1 MRVRRQQE
9 RKQREHRG
17 KKGWN
22 KMKIIKGGV
31 TAAKGFEAASTAAGI
46 KYKDRTDMALIY
58 SKKPCKTAGTFTTN
72 VVKAAPVKWDK
83 NVVDSGVKSQAVI
96 VNSGI
101 ANACTGEEG
110 YGYCEETAKAAAK
123 ALGIDAQGVLVGSTG
138 VIGMQLPI
146 EKLKNG
152 VVKLA
157 ESKSREIESG
167 TKAAKAIMTTDTYE
181 KEIAVTIEVGDKTV
195 TIGGMAKGSGM
206 IHPNMCTMLSFITT
220 DAAISKKAL
229 QAALSEDVN
238 ETYNMISVDGDTS
251 TNDTVLLLANGL
263 AKNEKIKY
271 GTEDYE
277 KFAEALHVV
286 NEYLA
291 KKIAGDGEGAT
302 ALFEVNVIGASTKE
316 QAKTLAKSIVC
327 SNLTKT
333 AIAGHDANWGRIL
346 CAMGYSGAQF
356 DPEKVDL
363 FFESKAGRIQIIEN
377 GTAVDYSEEKA
388 TEILSQPEVKAIA
401 DLKEGSE
408 EATAW
413 GCDLTHGYIDINAD
427 YRS

>member
-1 MRVRRQQE
+1 ME
-9 RKQREHRG
+9 
-17 KKGWN
+17 
-22 KMKIIKGGV
+22 IIKGGV
-31 TAAKGFEAASTAAGI
+31 TAAKGFEAASAAAGI
-46 KYKDRTDMALIY
+46 KYQDRTDMALIY
-58 SKKPCKTAGTFTTN
+58 SKKPCKVAGTFTTN

-83 NVVDSGVKSQAVI
+83 SIVESKIKSQAVI

-110 YGYCEETAKAAAK
+110 YGYCKETADAAANALDVK
-123 ALGIDAQGVLVGSTG
+123 ADGVLVGSTG

-146 EKLKNG
+146 EKLKAG
-152 VVKLA
+152 ITKLA
-157 ESKSREIESG
+157 ADKKSEIENG
-167 TKAAKAIMTTDTYE
+167 TLAAKAIMTTDTFE
-181 KEIAVTIEVGDKTV
+181 KEIAVSIQAGGKTV

-220 DAAISKKAL
+220 DAAISRKAL
-229 QAALSEDVN
+229 QKALSGDVE

-251 TNDTVLLLANGL
+251 TNDTVLLLANGM
-263 AKNEKIKY
+263 AGNDKIKY

-277 KFAEALHVV
+277 KFAEALHMV

-302 ALFEVNVIGASTKE
+302 ALFEVKVTGASTKE
-316 QAKTLAKSIVC
+316 QAKVLAKSIVC
-327 SNLTKT
+327 SNLTKA

-363 FFESKAGRIQIIEN
+363 YFESKAGRIQIIEN
-377 GTAVDYSEEKA
+377 GTAVAYSEGKA
-388 TEILSQPEVKAIA
+388 TEILSQPEVTATA
-401 DLKEGSE
+401 DIKEGE
-408 EATAW
+408 ESATAW

>member
-1 MRVRRQQE
+1 ME
-9 RKQREHRG
+9 K
-17 KKGWN
+17 
-22 KMKIIKGGV
+22 IKGGV
-31 TAAKGFEAASTAAGI
+31 TAAKGYEAAAAAAGI
-46 KYKDRTDMALIY
+46 KYKDRTDMAMIY
-58 SKKPCKTAGTFTTN
+58 SQVPCIAAGTFTTN
-72 VVKAAPVKWDK
+72 VVKAAPVRWDQQ
-83 NVVDSGVKSQAVI
+83 VVGEGGDVQAVI

-110 YGYCEETAKAAAK
+110 FGYCRETAKAAAD
-123 ALGIDAQGVLVGSTG
+123 ALNISENGVLIGSTG
-138 VIGMQLPI
+138 VIGKQLPM
-146 EKLKNG
+146 EKVAAGIMAMAQKKNG
-152 VVKLA
+152 SL
-157 ESKSREIESG
+157 ENG
-167 TKAAKAIMTTDTYE
+167 TEAAKAIMTTDTCE
-181 KEIAVTIEVGDKTV
+181 KEVAVTIEIGGQIV
-195 TIGGMAKGSGM
+195 TMGGMAKGSGM
-206 IHPNMCTMLSFITT
+206 IHPNMCTMLAFITT
-220 DAAISKKAL
+220 DAVIAKETL
-229 QAALSEDVN
+229 QKALSEDI
-238 ETYNMISVDGDTS
+238 EDTYNMISVDGDTS
-251 TNDTVLLLANGL
+251 TNDTVLLLANGM
-263 AKNEKIKY
+263 AENPEIAE
-271 GTEDYE
+271 GTEDFR
-277 KFAEALHVV
+277 KFKEALHVI

-302 ALFEVNVIGASTKE
+302 ALFEVKAVGCESAA

-377 GTAVDYSEEKA
+377 GTAVDYSEAEA
-388 TEILSQPEVKAIA
+388 TKILSEPEVTAIA
-401 DLKEGSE
+401 DVKMGDK